1 MAESALTPAEVV
13 GSYLA
18 SFDSREPE
26 RIASHV
32 SEDFRNRHTTV
43 LGGSGCDGRSAYLER
58 LPGFLSSMVDLHYD
72 AELIVADGADVAAF
86 YTMTGRWLGESP
98 FSLRGV
104 QRLRVEHG
112 EITARTDYW
121 DSAGFLA
128 QVDTDAASTLTAMGL
143 A

>member
-1 MAESALTPAEVV
+1 MVDPVLTPAEIV

-26 RIASHV
+26 RIAAHV
-32 SEDFRNRHTTV
+32 SSDFRNRHTTA

-72 AELIVADGADVAAF
+72 AELIVADGPDVAAF

-104 QRLRVEHG
+104 QRLRVEDG
-112 EITARTDYW
+112 EITERTDYW

-128 QVDTDAASTLTAMGL
+128 QVDAAAASTLAGMGL